1 MFNQKMRQ
9 LNYILG
15 VINNLY
21 HEAAVKLGLSDTTM
35 TILYVLS
42 QNNGSCVQRDIY
54 HLTGLTRQTVNSAVR
69 KLVKEGIL
77 ATTAGEGRTVV
88 ITLTPTG
95 YELAKKTVY
104 RILQIEDEI
113 FESWSDEEIDF
124 YLQLTE
130 RYRDQMKEKLLS
142 NLNQTYE

>member
-15 VINNLY
+15 AIDNLY
-21 HEAAVKLGLSDTTM
+21 HEVAVKLGLSNTTM

-69 KLVKEGIL
+69 KLVKDGIL
-77 ATTAGEGRTVV
+77 ATTAGEGRTVN
-88 ITLTPTG
+88 ITLTPAG
-95 YELAKKTVY
+95 CELAKKTVY
-104 RILQIEDEI
+104 RILQMEDEI

-124 YLQLTE
+124 YLKLTE
-130 RYRDQMKEKLLS
+130 RYRDQMREKIEVLKI
-142 NLNQTYE
+142 